1 MTEGKRTDEACA
13 LRPSASPSRAE
24 QTNHAQTAQ
33 KGRCTVP
40 SHLSRGSALVLI
52 GVLLSATP
60 AELTAKPHGAGA
72 YAHPRAYG
80 GRYVAPYRY
89 GGGYPAYYGGRYGA
103 YPRYGYG
110 GYYPRY
116 YGYGGYYGHHHHN
129 NNAWIA
135 VGAGALGVMLGA
147 LLARPRVYPYPYQPY
162 AQQPY
167 VQQQPYVEQ
176 APAQQAPAMQQC
188 PDGSTIPAGNYC
200 PEPRRPRG

>member
-1 MTEGKRTDEACA
+1 MKRAHCA
-13 LRPSASPSRAE
+13 RPHSKA
-24 QTNHAQTAQ
+24 AQNRRITRRQAQ
-33 KGRCTVP
+33 KGRCIVP
-40 SHLSRGSALVLI
+40 SHLSRGPTFVLI

-60 AELTAKPHGAGA
+60 AALTAKPHGAGA
-72 YAHPRAYG
+72 YGHPRAYG
-80 GRYVAPYRY
+80 GRYVTPYAY
-89 GGGYPAYYGGRYGA
+89 GGYPAYYGGRYGA
-103 YPRYGYG
+103 YPRSYGYG

-116 YGYGGYYGHHHHN
+116 YGYGGYYGHHHHHN

-162 AQQPY
+162 VQQPY

-176 APAQQAPAMQQC
+176 APQQAPQMQQC
-188 PDGSTIPAGNYC
+188 PDGSAIPAGSYC